1 MSGKYKYSN
10 VIGGGYFNSMSGDS
24 KCYSIIGGGRCNQIC
39 GNRVNNYLTISGGY
53 CNTLSGFYFD
63 NLTIGGGK
71 WNIINKI
78 NNCSDIWGGSTI
90 SGGYANVNYFP
101 QSTIVGG
108 TINMIA
114 SDCRC
119 NNYQSTISA
128 YYVCNGGM
136 SICNDLTPYFQIGD
150 CVNIYTSNNNC
161 TFRTQVTCSTYSGT
175 YTCLCFNQNIGGDF
189 SGGLIQNI
197 SAKCSCNF
205 TKNHFIGGGFGNTI
219 YLNSEINNSSSIVGG
234 ALNTIS
240 CAYSFIG
247 GGLCNATYSQYTTI
261 SGGHINTAIG
271 SNSTIGGGYGNTSCG
286 SVSTIGGG
294 RFNTTQ
300 CEYNTISGGLNNT
313 ISQANS
319 TISGGVD
326 NVASN
331 FFSFVGSGRSNTA
344 SGDYSAILSG
354 YGNIT
359 SGSFSGA
366 FGCEVTNSCACSF
379 MSNQLRA
386 CNIFSAGSICA
397 NAGGTIVPVT
407 SDCRL
412 KANISCYE
420 LGLNELSCLQPK
432 TYTWNEKSG
441 NNTCH
446 KQVGFIAQEVKQVV
460 PESVF
465 MTQSGY
471 YGFDALK
478 LIPLLTNSIKQLS
491 CEVACLK
498 QMIK

>member
-1 MSGKYKYSN
+1 
-10 VIGGGYFNSMSGDS
+10 
-24 KCYSIIGGGRCNQIC
+24 
-39 GNRVNNYLTISGGY
+39 
-53 CNTLSGFYFD
+53 
-63 NLTIGGGK
+63 
-71 WNIINKI
+71 
-78 NNCSDIWGGSTI
+78 
-90 SGGYANVNYFP
+90 
-101 QSTIVGG
+101 
-108 TINMIA
+108 MIA

-161 TFRTQVTCSTYSGT
+161 TFRTTITCSTYSAN

-197 SAKCSCNF
+197 SAKCSCNEP
-205 TKNHFIGGGFGNTI
+205 NHFIGGGFGNTI

-247 GGLCNATYSQYTTI
+247 GGYCNATYSQYTTI
-261 SGGHINTAIG
+261 SGGQSNTAIG
-271 SNSTIGGGYGNTSCG
+271 FMSTISGGRDNISCG
-286 SVSTIGGG
+286 NYAIIGGG
-294 RFNTTQ
+294 RGNTTQ
-300 CEYNTISGGLNNT
+300 CDFNTISGGLENT

-319 TISGGVD
+319 TISGGNF
-326 NVASN
+326 NVASS
-331 FFSFVGSGRSNTA
+331 FFSFVGSGRGNTA
-344 SGDYSAILSG
+344 SGDYSAILG
-354 YGNIT
+354 GFGNT
-359 SGSFSGA
+359 ASAKYTAA
-366 FGCEVTNSCACSF
+366 FGCSVTNSCNCSF

-460 PESVF
+460 PESVY
-465 MTQSGY
+465 MTESGY